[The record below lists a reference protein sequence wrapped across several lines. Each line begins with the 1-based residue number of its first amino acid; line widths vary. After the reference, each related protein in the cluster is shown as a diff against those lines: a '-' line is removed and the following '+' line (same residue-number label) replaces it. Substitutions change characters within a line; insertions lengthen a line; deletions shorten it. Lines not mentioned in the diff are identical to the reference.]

1 MSAGPV
7 SDTSPY
13 WERQPYG
20 VVLGKQFGDYE
31 AALKAAVSLMLDTRE
46 DAESAIKGGYGDALI
61 DSNKRDSVA
70 GSSAKVQYQAPSYG
84 DASIFGND
92 VMNPYA
98 GFCRD
103 DDICR
108 DMYQYSKDTS
118 KESDSHGQPQ
128 HNVYG
133 LGRVYAEK
141 FDHRQQVVYFQFGI
155 PKYRNLQSFI
165 YGASDSIISD
175 ANELGSVGMIQRISK
190 WLVSTV
196 KFAVE
201 LPFMPLEYGW
211 RFLSDP
217 GMINDVKIT
226 EYFYFDPRMGLYFDH
241 VNSILAVLAVNM
253 GIYWPDKE
261 TEQLRESM
269 PLIIRNG
276 PDIKKILSFR
286 SHRYDAD
293 VEAATDRD
301 NWILKEAE
309 KKIEEKSISQTVQA
323 FDDNGKPIEG
333 QTVSGTVDH
342 IHVVKSMGEGFWQAV
357 GTTILDANQFI
368 AFRLEKGSDNASE
381 TFSNTLQE
389 SQLQQ
394 RLNEAVS
401 SQRSIDRS
409 LSAQSGGALAWVTE
423 QVGRFK
429 AFKNN
434 VAALFT
440 GGAAGVGQFVAYTA
454 AGNGYYDLPQQ
465 WAGSNY
471 SRSVNINIRLR
482 AKTGGDPVSIFTSIM
497 VPLACLMAAAMP
509 RAGGNASYVS
519 PFILRAWCRGMFN
532 IPAGIVQSLSI
543 SRGDSEY
550 GWSITKQPTV
560 VNVSMQIADL
570 SPILFLSLAGSGGL
584 LELFSNNSKLLD
596 YLSTLSGVGTKQ
608 RAYLMQNWKRGFKS
622 GWLRLKQTWFN
633 SAWYG
638 TLLGESPLG
647 SIAALVV
654 PAKYTRGISDN
665 H

>member
-7 SDTSPY
+7 SDTSQY

-46 DAESAIKGGYGDALI
+46 DAEAAINNGYGDSLI
-61 DSNKRDSVA
+61 DSNKSDSVA
-70 GSSAKVQYQAPSYG
+70 GASAKVQYQAPSFG

-108 DMYQYSKDTS
+108 DMYQYSKDTP
-118 KESDSHGQPQ
+118 KESASHGQPQ
-128 HNVYG
+128 HNVFG

-165 YGASDSIISD
+165 YGASDATISD
-175 ANELGSVGMIQRISK
+175 ANELGEVDMIQKISK
-190 WLVSTV
+190 WLISTV
-196 KFAVE
+196 KFAFE
-201 LPFMPLEYGW
+201 LPFMPLEFGW
-211 RFLSDP
+211 RFLTNPS
-217 GMINDVKIT
+217 MVNDVKIT

-286 SHRYDAD
+286 SSRYDVSA
-293 VEAATDRD
+293 EAVTDKEK
-301 NWILKEAE
+301 WIEKEA
-309 KKIEEKSISQTVQA
+309 KKEPGEVTITQQEGSIE
-323 FDDNGKPIEG
+323 
-333 QTVSGTVDH
+333 H
-342 IHVVKSMGEGFWQAV
+342 IHTVKTMGEGFWKAV
-357 GTTILDANQFI
+357 GTTLLDANQFI

-401 SQRSIDRS
+401 AQRSIDRS

-423 QVGRFK
+423 QVSRFN
-429 AFKNN
+429 AFKKNI
-434 VAALFT
+434 AALFS
-440 GGAAGVGQFVAYTA
+440 GSSAGVGQFVAYTA
-454 AGNGYYDLPQQ
+454 AGNGYYDLPQM

-471 SRSVNINIRLR
+471 TRSVSINIRLR

-497 VPLACLMAAAMP
+497 VPLSCLMAAAMP

-560 VNVSMQIADL
+560 VSVSMQIADL

-596 YLSTLSGVGTKQ
+596 YLATLSGIGTKQ

-622 GWLRLKQTWFN
+622 GWLKLKQTWFS

-647 SIAALVV
+647 NIASLVV
-654 PAKYTRGISDN
+654 PAKYTRGLDDN

>member
-7 SDTSPY
+7 SDTSQY

-31 AALKAAVSLMLDTRE
+31 AALKAAVSLMLDTKE
-46 DAESAIKGGYGDALI
+46 DAEAAISSGYGDALI
-61 DSNKRDSVA
+61 DSNKSDSVA
-70 GSSAKVQYQAPSYG
+70 GASAKVQYQAPSYG

-108 DMYQYSKDTS
+108 DMYQYKK
-118 KESDSHGQPQ
+118 KETDCRGQPQ
-128 HNVYG
+128 HDVFG

-155 PKYRNLQSFI
+155 PKYRNLQAFI
-165 YGASDSIISD
+165 YGASDATISD
-175 ANELGSVGMIQRISK
+175 ANELGEVDMIQKISK
-190 WLVSTV
+190 WLISTV
-196 KFAVE
+196 KFAFE
-201 LPFMPLEYGW
+201 LPFIPLEFGW
-211 RFLSDP
+211 RFLTDP
-217 GMINDVKIT
+217 GMVNDVKIT

-261 TEQLRESM
+261 TEQLSESM

-286 SHRYDAD
+286 SSRYDVDA
-293 VEAATDRD
+293 EAATDKEK
-301 NWILKEAE
+301 WIEKEAMKE
-309 KKIEEKSISQTVQA
+309 PGEVTITQQEGSIE
-323 FDDNGKPIEG
+323 
-333 QTVSGTVDH
+333 H
-342 IHVVKSMGEGFWQAV
+342 IHTVKTMGEGFWKAV
-357 GTTILDANQFI
+357 GTTLLDANQFI

-423 QVGRFK
+423 QAKRFK
-429 AFKNN
+429 AFKDN
-434 VAALFT
+434 VAALFS
-440 GGAAGVGQFVAYTA
+440 GSSAGIGQFVAYTA
-454 AGNGYYDLPQQ
+454 AGNGYYDLPQM

-471 SRSVNINIRLR
+471 TRSVSINIRLR

-497 VPLACLMAAAMP
+497 VPLSCLMAAAMP

-560 VNVSMQIADL
+560 VSVSMQIADL

-596 YLSTLSGVGTKQ
+596 YLATLSGIGTKQ

-622 GWLRLKQTWFN
+622 GWLKLKQTWFS

-647 SIAALVV
+647 NIASLVV

>member
-7 SDTSPY
+7 SDTSQY

-31 AALKAAVSLMLDTRE
+31 AALKAAVSLMLDTNE
-46 DAESAIKGGYGDALI
+46 DAETAIRSGYGDALI
-61 DSNKRDSVA
+61 DSNKSDSVA
-70 GSSAKVQYQAPSYG
+70 GASAKVQYQAPSYG

-118 KESDSHGQPQ
+118 KEVDSRGQPQ
-128 HNVYG
+128 HDVFG

-155 PKYRNLQSFI
+155 PKYRNLQAFI
-165 YGASDSIISD
+165 YGASDATISD
-175 ANELGSVGMIQRISK
+175 ANELGEVDMIQKISK
-190 WLVSTV
+190 WLISTV
-196 KFAVE
+196 KFAFE
-201 LPFMPLEYGW
+201 LPFIPLEFGW
-211 RFLSDP
+211 RFLTDP
-217 GMINDVKIT
+217 GMVNDVKIT

-253 GIYWPDKE
+253 GIYWPDNE
-261 TEQLRESM
+261 TEKLRESM

-286 SHRYDAD
+286 SSRYDVD
-293 VEAATDRD
+293 TEAATDKEK
-301 NWILKEAE
+301 WIEKEAA
-309 KKIEEKSISQTVQA
+309 KKPGEVTITQQEGSIE
-323 FDDNGKPIEG
+323 
-333 QTVSGTVDH
+333 H
-342 IHVVKSMGEGFWQAV
+342 IHTVKTMGEGFWKAV
-357 GTTILDANQFI
+357 GTTLLDANQFI

-401 SQRSIDRS
+401 SQRSIDRGLAS
-409 LSAQSGGALAWVTE
+409 QGGGAFAWVAE
-423 QVGRFK
+423 QAKRFK
-429 AFKNN
+429 AFKDN
-434 VAALFT
+434 VAALFS
-440 GGAAGVGQFVAYTA
+440 GSSAGIGQFVAYTA
-454 AGNGYYDLPQQ
+454 AGNGYYDLPQM

-471 SRSVNINIRLR
+471 TRSVSINIRLR

-497 VPLACLMAAAMP
+497 VPLSCLMAAAMP

-560 VNVSMQIADL
+560 VSVSMQIADL

-596 YLSTLSGVGTKQ
+596 YLATLSGIGTKQ

-622 GWLRLKQTWFN
+622 GWLKLKQTWFS

-647 SIAALVV
+647 NIASLVV

>member
-7 SDTSPY
+7 SDTSQY

-31 AALKAAVSLMLDTRE
+31 AALKAAVSLMLDTKE
-46 DAESAIKGGYGDALI
+46 DAEAAINSGYGDALI
-61 DSNKRDSVA
+61 DSNKSDSVA
-70 GSSAKVQYQAPSYG
+70 GASAKVQYQAPSFG

-108 DMYQYSKDTS
+108 DMYQYKK
-118 KESDSHGQPQ
+118 KETDCQGQPQ
-128 HNVYG
+128 HDVFG

-155 PKYRNLQSFI
+155 PKYRNLQAFI
-165 YGASDSIISD
+165 YGASDATISD
-175 ANELGSVGMIQRISK
+175 ANELGEVDMIQKISK
-190 WLVSTV
+190 WLISTV
-196 KFAVE
+196 KFAFE
-201 LPFMPLEYGW
+201 LPFIPLEFGW
-211 RFLSDP
+211 RFLTDP
-217 GMINDVKIT
+217 GMVNDVKIT

-261 TEQLRESM
+261 TEQLSESM

-286 SHRYDAD
+286 SSRYDVD
-293 VEAATDRD
+293 VEAATDKEK
-301 NWILKEAE
+301 WIEKEAMKE
-309 KKIEEKSISQTVQA
+309 PGEVTITQQEGSIE
-323 FDDNGKPIEG
+323 
-333 QTVSGTVDH
+333 H
-342 IHVVKSMGEGFWQAV
+342 IHTVKTMGEGFWKAV
-357 GTTILDANQFI
+357 GTTLLDANQFI

-423 QVGRFK
+423 QAKRFK
-429 AFKNN
+429 AFKDN
-434 VAALFT
+434 VAALFS
-440 GGAAGVGQFVAYTA
+440 GSSAGIGQFVAYTA
-454 AGNGYYDLPQQ
+454 AGNGYYDLPQM

-471 SRSVNINIRLR
+471 TRSVSINIRLR

-497 VPLACLMAAAMP
+497 VPLSCLMAAAMP

-560 VNVSMQIADL
+560 VSVSMQIADL

-596 YLSTLSGVGTKQ
+596 YLATLSGIGTKQ

-622 GWLRLKQTWFN
+622 GWLKLKQTWFS

-647 SIAALVV
+647 NIASLVV

>member
-7 SDTSPY
+7 SDTSQY

-31 AALKAAVSLMLDTRE
+31 AALKAAVSLMLDTKE
-46 DAESAIKGGYGDALI
+46 DAEAAINNGYGDSLI
-61 DSNKRDSVA
+61 DSNKSDSVA
-70 GSSAKVQYQAPSYG
+70 GASAKVQYQAPSFG

-108 DMYQYSKDTS
+108 DMYQYSKDTP
-118 KESDSHGQPQ
+118 KESASHGQPQ
-128 HNVYG
+128 HNVFG

-165 YGASDSIISD
+165 YGASDATISD
-175 ANELGSVGMIQRISK
+175 ANELGSVGMIQKISK
-190 WLVSTV
+190 WLISTV
-196 KFAVE
+196 KFAFE
-201 LPFMPLEYGW
+201 LPFLPLEFGW
-211 RFLSDP
+211 RFLTDP
-217 GMINDVKIT
+217 GMVNDVKIT

-286 SHRYDAD
+286 SSRYDVD
-293 VEAATDRD
+293 TEAATDKEK
-301 NWILKEAE
+301 WIEKEA
-309 KKIEEKSISQTVQA
+309 KKKPGEVTITQQEGSIE
-323 FDDNGKPIEG
+323 
-333 QTVSGTVDH
+333 H
-342 IHVVKSMGEGFWQAV
+342 IHTVKTMGEGFWKAV
-357 GTTILDANQFI
+357 GTTLLDANQFI

-401 SQRSIDRS
+401 AQRSIDRS

-423 QVGRFK
+423 QVSRFN
-429 AFKNN
+429 AFKKNI
-434 VAALFT
+434 AALFS
-440 GGAAGVGQFVAYTA
+440 GSSAGIGQFVAYTA
-454 AGNGYYDLPQQ
+454 AGNGYYDLPQM

-471 SRSVNINIRLR
+471 TRSVSINIRLR

-497 VPLACLMAAAMP
+497 VPLSCLMAAAMP

-560 VNVSMQIADL
+560 VSVSMQIADL

-596 YLSTLSGVGTKQ
+596 YLATLSGIGTKQ
-608 RAYLMQNWKRGFKS
+608 RAYLMRNWKRGFKS
-622 GWLRLKQTWFN
+622 GWLKLKQTWFS

-647 SIAALVV
+647 NIASLVV
-654 PAKYTRGISDN
+654 PAKYTRGLDDN

>member
-46 DAESAIKGGYGDALI
+46 DAEAAIKNGYGDALI
-61 DSNKRDSVA
+61 DANKSDSVA
-70 GSSAKVQYQAPSYG
+70 GASAKVQYQAPSFG

-108 DMYQYSKDTS
+108 DMYQYKK
-118 KESDSHGQPQ
+118 KETDCQGQPQ
-128 HNVYG
+128 HNVFG

-165 YGASDSIISD
+165 YGASDATISD
-175 ANELGSVGMIQRISK
+175 ANELGSAGMIQKISK

-201 LPFMPLEYGW
+201 LPFMPLEFGW
-211 RFLSDP
+211 RFLTDP

-261 TEQLRESM
+261 TESLRESM

-286 SHRYDAD
+286 SYRYDVAA
-293 VEAATDRD
+293 ESATDREA
-301 NWILKEAE
+301 WVEKEANKE
-309 KKIEEKSISQTVQA
+309 PGEVTITQQEGSIE
-323 FDDNGKPIEG
+323 
-333 QTVSGTVDH
+333 H
-342 IHVVKSMGEGFWQAV
+342 IHTVKTMGEGFWKAV
-357 GTTILDANQFI
+357 GTTILDANQYI

-381 TFSNTLQE
+381 TFSNSLQE

-409 LSAQSGGALAWVTE
+409 LASQSGGALAWVTE
-423 QVGRFK
+423 QANRFK
-429 AFKNN
+429 AFKDN
-434 VAALFT
+434 VAALFS
-440 GGAAGVGQFVAYTA
+440 GSSAGIGQFVAYTA

-471 SRSVNINIRLR
+471 SRSVSINIRLR

-532 IPAGIVQSLSI
+532 IPAGIVQSLTI

-584 LELFSNNSKLLD
+584 LELFTNNSKLLD
-596 YLSTLSGVGTKQ
+596 YLSTLSGIGTKQ

-622 GWLRLKQTWFN
+622 GWLRLKQTWFS

-647 SIAALVV
+647 NIAALVV

>member
-7 SDTSPY
+7 SDTSQY

-31 AALKAAVSLMLDTRE
+31 AALKAAVSLMLDTKE
-46 DAESAIKGGYGDALI
+46 DAEAAISSGYGDALI
-61 DSNKRDSVA
+61 DSNKSDSVA
-70 GSSAKVQYQAPSYG
+70 GASAKVQYQAPSYG

-108 DMYQYSKDTS
+108 DMYQYKK
-118 KESDSHGQPQ
+118 KETDCRGQPQ
-128 HNVYG
+128 HDVFG

-165 YGASDSIISD
+165 YGASDATISD
-175 ANELGSVGMIQRISK
+175 ANELGEVDMIQKISK
-190 WLVSTV
+190 WLISTV
-196 KFAVE
+196 KFAFE
-201 LPFMPLEYGW
+201 LPFIPLEFGW
-211 RFLSDP
+211 RFLTNP
-217 GMINDVKIT
+217 GAVNDVKIT

-261 TEQLRESM
+261 TEQLSESM

-286 SHRYDAD
+286 SSRYDVD
-293 VEAATDRD
+293 VEAATDKEK
-301 NWILKEAE
+301 WIEKEAMKE
-309 KKIEEKSISQTVQA
+309 PGEVTITQQEGSIE
-323 FDDNGKPIEG
+323 
-333 QTVSGTVDH
+333 H
-342 IHVVKSMGEGFWQAV
+342 IHTVKTMGEGFWKAV
-357 GTTILDANQFI
+357 GTTLLDANQFI

-423 QVGRFK
+423 QANRFK
-429 AFKNN
+429 AFKDN
-434 VAALFT
+434 VAALFSGSST
-440 GGAAGVGQFVAYTA
+440 GIGQFVAYTA
-454 AGNGYYDLPQQ
+454 AGNGYYDLPQM

-471 SRSVNINIRLR
+471 TRSVSINIRLR

-497 VPLACLMAAAMP
+497 VPLSCLMTAVMP

-560 VNVSMQIADL
+560 VSVSMQIADL

-596 YLSTLSGVGTKQ
+596 YLATLSGIGTKQ
-608 RAYLMQNWKRGFKS
+608 RVYLMQNWKRGFKS
-622 GWLRLKQTWFN
+622 GWLKLKQTWFS

-647 SIAALVV
+647 NIASLVV
-654 PAKYTRGISDN
+654 PTKYMRGISDN

>member
-1 MSAGPV
+1 
-7 SDTSPY
+7 
-13 WERQPYG
+13 
-20 VVLGKQFGDYE
+20 
-31 AALKAAVSLMLDTRE
+31 
-46 DAESAIKGGYGDALI
+46 
-61 DSNKRDSVA
+61 
-70 GSSAKVQYQAPSYG
+70 
-84 DASIFGND
+84 
-92 VMNPYA
+92 
-98 GFCRD
+98 
-103 DDICR
+103 
-108 DMYQYSKDTS
+108 
-118 KESDSHGQPQ
+118 
-128 HNVYG
+128 
-133 LGRVYAEK
+133 
-141 FDHRQQVVYFQFGI
+141 
-155 PKYRNLQSFI
+155 
-165 YGASDSIISD
+165 
-175 ANELGSVGMIQRISK
+175 
-190 WLVSTV
+190 
-196 KFAVE
+196 
-201 LPFMPLEYGW
+201 MPLEFGW
-211 RFLSDP
+211 RFLTEP
-217 GMINDVKIT
+217 GQFNDVKIT

-253 GIYWPDKE
+253 GIYWPDKGE
-261 TEQLRESM
+261 VENIRASM
-269 PLIIRNG
+269 PLIISNG

-286 SHRYDAD
+286 SSRYS
-293 VEAATDRD
+293 VEEEAKTDGAE
-301 NWILKEAE
+301 WILKEAY
-309 KKIEEKSISQTVQA
+309 KKIEDASITQRVQA
-323 FDDNGKPIEG
+323 FDDKGNPIEG
-333 QTVSGTVDH
+333 RTTSGTIDH
-342 IHVVKSMGEGFWQAV
+342 IHMVKSMGDGFWKAV
-357 GTTILDANQFI
+357 ETTILDANQFI

-423 QVGRFK
+423 QVGRWN
-429 AFKNN
+429 AFKKN

-440 GGAAGVGQFVAYTA
+440 GGSAGVGQFVAYTA

-543 SRGDSEY
+543 ARGDSEY

-560 VNVSMQIADL
+560 VSVSMQVADL

-622 GWLRLKQTWFN
+622 GWLRLKQTWFS

-647 SIAALVV
+647 NIAALVV
-654 PAKYTRGISDN
+654 PAKYTRGISED

>member
-7 SDTSPY
+7 SDTSQY
-13 WERQPYG
+13 WDRQPYG

-46 DAESAIKGGYGDALI
+46 DAEAAINNGYGDSLI
-61 DSNKRDSVA
+61 DSNKSDSVA
-70 GSSAKVQYQAPSYG
+70 GASAKVQYQAPSFG

-108 DMYQYSKDTS
+108 DMYQYSKDTP
-118 KESDSHGQPQ
+118 KESASHGQPQ
-128 HNVYG
+128 HNVFG

-165 YGASDSIISD
+165 YGASDATISD
-175 ANELGSVGMIQRISK
+175 ANELGEVDMIQKISK
-190 WLVSTV
+190 WLISTV
-196 KFAVE
+196 KFAFE
-201 LPFMPLEYGW
+201 LPFIPLEFGW
-211 RFLSDP
+211 RFLTNP
-217 GMINDVKIT
+217 GMVNDVKIT

-286 SHRYDAD
+286 SSRYDVKA
-293 VEAATDRD
+293 EAATDKEK
-301 NWILKEAE
+301 WVEKEA
-309 KKIEEKSISQTVQA
+309 KKGPGEVTITQQEGSIE
-323 FDDNGKPIEG
+323 
-333 QTVSGTVDH
+333 H
-342 IHVVKSMGEGFWQAV
+342 IHTVKTMGEGFWKAV
-357 GTTILDANQFI
+357 GTTLLDANQFI

-401 SQRSIDRS
+401 ARRSIDRS

-423 QVGRFK
+423 QVSRFN
-429 AFKNN
+429 AFKKNI
-434 VAALFT
+434 AALFS
-440 GGAAGVGQFVAYTA
+440 GSSAGVGQFVAYTA
-454 AGNGYYDLPQQ
+454 AGNGYYDLPQM

-471 SRSVNINIRLR
+471 TRSVNINIRLR

-497 VPLACLMAAAMP
+497 VPLSCLMAAAMP

-560 VNVSMQIADL
+560 VSVSMQIADL

-596 YLSTLSGVGTKQ
+596 YLATLSGIGTKQ

-622 GWLRLKQTWFN
+622 GWLKLKQTWFS

-647 SIAALVV
+647 NIASLVV
-654 PAKYTRGISDN
+654 PAKYTRGLDDN

>member
-7 SDTSPY
+7 SDTSQY

-31 AALKAAVSLMLDTRE
+31 AALKVAVSVMLDTKE
-46 DAESAIKGGYGDALI
+46 DVSTAVASGYGDALI
-61 DSNKRDSVA
+61 DSNKNDSIA
-70 GSSAKVQYQAPSYG
+70 GASAQIQYKAPSFG

-108 DMYQYSKDTS
+108 DMYQYNQ
-118 KESDSHGQPQ
+118 KESDSRGQPQ
-128 HNVYG
+128 HNVFG

-165 YGASDSIISD
+165 YGASDKTISD
-175 ANELGSVGMIQRISK
+175 ANELGDVDMITKISK

-201 LPFMPLEYGW
+201 LPFIPLEFGW

-217 GMINDVKIT
+217 GMVSDIKIT

-261 TEQLRESM
+261 TEQLRETM

-286 SHRYDAD
+286 SSRYD
-293 VEAATDRD
+293 VGLEAETDREK
-301 NWILKEAE
+301 WIEKEVN
-309 KKIEEKSISQTVQA
+309 KKPGEVTISQKE
-323 FDDNGKPIEG
+323 GSIE
-333 QTVSGTVDH
+333 H
-342 IHVVKSMGEGFWQAV
+342 IHTVKTMGEGFWKAV
-357 GTTILDANQFI
+357 GTTLLDANQFI
-368 AFRLEKGSDNASE
+368 AFRIEKGSDNASE

-394 RLNEAVS
+394 RLNEAVAS
-401 SQRSIDRS
+401 NRSVDRS
-409 LSAQSGGALAWVTE
+409 LAAQSKGALAWVTE
-423 QVGRFK
+423 QANRIK
-429 AFKNN
+429 AFRDN

-440 GGAAGVGQFVAYTA
+440 GGASGIGQFVAYHA
-454 AGNGYYDLPQQ
+454 SGNGYYDLPQQ

-471 SRSVNINIRLR
+471 SRSANINIRLR
-482 AKTGGDPVSIFTSIM
+482 SKTGGDPVSIFTSIM

-532 IPAGIVQSLSI
+532 IPAGIVQSMTI

-584 LELFSNNSKLLD
+584 MELFSNNSKLLD
-596 YLSTLSGVGTKQ
+596 YLATLSGIGTKQ

-622 GWLRLKQTWFN
+622 GWLRLKQTWFS

-647 SIAALVV
+647 NIAAMVV

>member
-31 AALKAAVSLMLDTRE
+31 AALKAAVSLMLDTKE
-46 DAESAIKGGYGDALI
+46 DAEAAVNNGYGDALI
-61 DSNKRDSVA
+61 DANKSDSVA
-70 GSSAKVQYQAPSYG
+70 GSSAKIQYQAPSFG

-108 DMYQYSKDTS
+108 DMYQYKK
-118 KESDSHGQPQ
+118 KETDSQGQPQ
-128 HNVYG
+128 HNVFG

-165 YGASDSIISD
+165 YGASDATISD
-175 ANELGSVGMIQRISK
+175 ANELGSTGMIQKISK

-201 LPFMPLEYGW
+201 LPFMPLEFGW
-211 RFLSDP
+211 RFLTDP

-286 SHRYDAD
+286 SSRYDVAA
-293 VEAATDRD
+293 EAATDKAA
-301 NWILKEAE
+301 WVEKEANKE
-309 KKIEEKSISQTVQA
+309 PGEVTITQQ
-323 FDDNGKPIEG
+323 EG
-333 QTVSGTVDH
+333 SVEH
-342 IHVVKSMGEGFWQAV
+342 IHTVKTMGEGFWKAV

-423 QVGRFK
+423 QTNRFK
-429 AFKNN
+429 AFKDN
-434 VAALFT
+434 VAALFS
-440 GGAAGVGQFVAYTA
+440 GSSAGIGQFVAYTA

-560 VNVSMQIADL
+560 VSVSMQIADL

-596 YLSTLSGVGTKQ
+596 YLSTLSGIGTKQ

-622 GWLRLKQTWFN
+622 GWLRLKQTWFS

-647 SIAALVV
+647 NIAALVV

>member
-1 MSAGPV
+1 MSVGPV
-7 SDTSPY
+7 SDSSPF

-20 VVLGKQFGDYE
+20 VVLGPQYGSYE
-31 AALKAAVSLMLDTRE
+31 AALKAAASIMLDTKS
-46 DAESAIKGGYGDALI
+46 DAYAAQSAGYGDALI
-61 DSNKRDSVA
+61 DQNKADSVA
-70 GSSAKVQYQAPSYG
+70 GASGPAQYIAPSFG

-108 DMYQYSKDTS
+108 DMYQYKKKEKDVQ
-118 KESDSHGQPQ
+118 GMPQ
-128 HNVYG
+128 HDVFG

-141 FDHRQQVVYFQFGI
+141 FDHRQQVMYLQFGI

-165 YGASDSIISD
+165 YGASDKTVSD
-175 ANELGSVGMIQRISK
+175 ANELGEVKMIEKISK
-190 WLVSTV
+190 WLVSSV
-196 KFAVE
+196 KFAFE
-201 LPFMPLEYGW
+201 LPFMPLEFGW
-211 RFLSDP
+211 RFLTDP
-217 GMINDVKIT
+217 GMLNDVKIT

-241 VNSILAVLAVNM
+241 VNSILSVLAVNM

-261 TEQLRESM
+261 TESLNASL
-269 PLIIRNG
+269 PLIIKNG

-286 SHRYDAD
+286 SSRYDVAA
-293 VEAATDRD
+293 EAALDGD
-301 NWILKEAE
+301 KWITKEAQKEPGEVTIDE
-309 KKIEEKSISQTVQA
+309 KEGSIE
-323 FDDNGKPIEG
+323 
-333 QTVSGTVDH
+333 H
-342 IHVVKSMGEGFWQAV
+342 IHTVKTMGEGFWKAV

-368 AFRLEKGSDNASE
+368 AFRIEKGSDNASE
-381 TFSNTLQE
+381 TFSNSLQE

-394 RLNEAVS
+394 RLNEQVS
-401 SQRSIDRS
+401 AQRSIDRGLAS
-409 LSAQSGGALAWVTE
+409 QGTGMLAWVTE
-423 QVGRFK
+423 QASRFK
-429 AFKNN
+429 AFQDN

-440 GGAAGVGQFVAYTA
+440 GGSAGIGKFVAYTA

-560 VNVSMQIADL
+560 VSVSMQIADL

-584 LELFSNNSKLLD
+584 LELFTNNSKLLD

-622 GWLRLKQTWFN
+622 GWLKLKNTLFN

-638 TLLGESPLG
+638 TILGESPLG
-647 SIAALVV
+647 NIASLVV

>member
-7 SDTSPY
+7 SDTSQY

-46 DAESAIKGGYGDALI
+46 DAEAAINNGYGDSLI
-61 DSNKRDSVA
+61 DSNKSDSVA
-70 GSSAKVQYQAPSYG
+70 GASAKVQYQAPSFG

-108 DMYQYSKDTS
+108 DMYQYSKDTP
-118 KESDSHGQPQ
+118 KESASHGQPQ
-128 HNVYG
+128 HNVFG

-165 YGASDSIISD
+165 YGASDATISD
-175 ANELGSVGMIQRISK
+175 ANELGEVDMIQKISK
-190 WLVSTV
+190 WLISTV
-196 KFAVE
+196 KFAFE
-201 LPFMPLEYGW
+201 LPFMPLEFGW
-211 RFLSDP
+211 RFLTNP
-217 GMINDVKIT
+217 GMVNDVKIT

-286 SHRYDAD
+286 SSRYDVSA
-293 VEAATDRD
+293 EAATDKEK
-301 NWILKEAE
+301 WIEKEAM
-309 KKIEEKSISQTVQA
+309 KKPGEVTITQQQGSIE
-323 FDDNGKPIEG
+323 
-333 QTVSGTVDH
+333 H
-342 IHVVKSMGEGFWQAV
+342 IHTVKTMGEGFWKAV
-357 GTTILDANQFI
+357 GTTLLDANQFI

-401 SQRSIDRS
+401 SQRSIDRGLAS
-409 LSAQSGGALAWVTE
+409 QGGGAFAWVAE
-423 QVGRFK
+423 QAKRFK
-429 AFKNN
+429 AFKDNI
-434 VAALFT
+434 AALFS
-440 GGAAGVGQFVAYTA
+440 GGAEGVGKFVAYTA
-454 AGNGYYDLPQQ
+454 AGNGYYDLPQM

-471 SRSVNINIRLR
+471 TRSVSINIRLR

-497 VPLACLMAAAMP
+497 VPLSCLMAAAMP

-560 VNVSMQIADL
+560 VSVSMQIADL

-596 YLSTLSGVGTKQ
+596 YLSTLSGIGTKQ

-622 GWLRLKQTWFN
+622 GWLRLKQTWFS

-647 SIAALVV
+647 NIAALVV

>member
-7 SDTSPY
+7 SDTSQY

-46 DAESAIKGGYGDALI
+46 DAEAAINNGYGDSLI
-61 DSNKRDSVA
+61 DSNKSDSVA
-70 GSSAKVQYQAPSYG
+70 GASAKVQYQAPSFG

-108 DMYQYSKDTS
+108 DMYQYSKDTP
-118 KESDSHGQPQ
+118 KESASHGQPQ
-128 HNVYG
+128 HNVFG

-165 YGASDSIISD
+165 YGASDATISD
-175 ANELGSVGMIQRISK
+175 ANELGSVGMIQKISK
-190 WLVSTV
+190 WLISTV
-196 KFAVE
+196 KFAFE
-201 LPFMPLEYGW
+201 LPFLPLEFGW
-211 RFLSDP
+211 RFLTDP
-217 GMINDVKIT
+217 GMVNDVKIT

-286 SHRYDAD
+286 SSRYDVD
-293 VEAATDRD
+293 TEAATDKEK
-301 NWILKEAE
+301 WIEKEA
-309 KKIEEKSISQTVQA
+309 KKKPGEVTITQQEGSIE
-323 FDDNGKPIEG
+323 
-333 QTVSGTVDH
+333 H
-342 IHVVKSMGEGFWQAV
+342 IHTVKTMGEGFWKAV
-357 GTTILDANQFI
+357 GTTMLDANQFI

-423 QVGRFK
+423 QANRFK
-429 AFKNN
+429 AFKDN
-434 VAALFT
+434 VAALFS
-440 GGAAGVGQFVAYTA
+440 GSSAGIGQFVAYTA
-454 AGNGYYDLPQQ
+454 AGNGYYDLPQM

-471 SRSVNINIRLR
+471 TRSVSINIRLR

-497 VPLACLMAAAMP
+497 VPLSCLMAAAMP

-550 GWSITKQPTV
+550 GWSITKQPTIV
-560 VNVSMQIADL
+560 SVSMQIADL

-596 YLSTLSGVGTKQ
+596 YLATLSGIGTKQ
-608 RAYLMQNWKRGFKS
+608 RAYLMQNWNRGFKS
-622 GWLRLKQTWFN
+622 GWLKLKQTWFS

-647 SIAALVV
+647 NIASLVV
-654 PAKYTRGISDN
+654 PAKYTRGIRDN

>member
-46 DAESAIKGGYGDALI
+46 DAEAAIKNGYGDALI
-61 DSNKRDSVA
+61 DANKSDSVA
-70 GSSAKVQYQAPSYG
+70 GASAKVQYQAPSFG

-108 DMYQYSKDTS
+108 DMYQYKK
-118 KESDSHGQPQ
+118 KETDCQGQPQ
-128 HNVYG
+128 HNVFG

-165 YGASDSIISD
+165 YGASDATISD
-175 ANELGSVGMIQRISK
+175 ANELGSAGMIQKISK

-201 LPFMPLEYGW
+201 LPFMPLEFGW
-211 RFLSDP
+211 RFLTDP

-261 TEQLRESM
+261 TESLRESM

-286 SHRYDAD
+286 SYRYDVAA
-293 VEAATDRD
+293 EAATD
-301 NWILKEAE
+301 KEAWVE
-309 KKIEEKSISQTVQA
+309 KEANKEPGEVTITQQEGSIE
-323 FDDNGKPIEG
+323 
-333 QTVSGTVDH
+333 H
-342 IHVVKSMGEGFWQAV
+342 IHTVKTMGEGFWKAV

-381 TFSNTLQE
+381 TFSNSLQE

-401 SQRSIDRS
+401 SQRSIDRG
-409 LSAQSGGALAWVTE
+409 LAAQSGGALAWVTE
-423 QVGRFK
+423 QANRFK
-429 AFKNN
+429 AFKDN
-434 VAALFT
+434 VAALFS
-440 GGAAGVGQFVAYTA
+440 GSSAGIGQFVAYTA

-471 SRSVNINIRLR
+471 SRSVSINIRLR

-497 VPLACLMAAAMP
+497 VPLSCLMAAAMP

-532 IPAGIVQSLSI
+532 IPAGIVQSMTI

-596 YLSTLSGVGTKQ
+596 YLSTLSGIGTKQ

-622 GWLRLKQTWFN
+622 GWLRLKQTWFS

-647 SIAALVV
+647 NIAALVV

>member
-7 SDTSPY
+7 SDTSQY

-31 AALKAAVSLMLDTRE
+31 AALKAAVSLMLDTKE
-46 DAESAIKGGYGDALI
+46 DAEAAINNGYGDSLI
-61 DSNKRDSVA
+61 DSNKSDSVA
-70 GSSAKVQYQAPSYG
+70 GASAEVQYQAPSFG

-108 DMYQYSKDTS
+108 DMYQYSKDTP
-118 KESDSHGQPQ
+118 KESASHGQPQ
-128 HNVYG
+128 HNVFG

-165 YGASDSIISD
+165 YGASDATISD
-175 ANELGSVGMIQRISK
+175 ANELGSVGMIQKISK
-190 WLVSTV
+190 WLISTV
-196 KFAVE
+196 KFAFE
-201 LPFMPLEYGW
+201 LPFLPLEFGW
-211 RFLSDP
+211 RFLTDP
-217 GMINDVKIT
+217 GMVNDVKIT

-286 SHRYDAD
+286 SSRYDVD
-293 VEAATDRD
+293 TEAATDKEK
-301 NWILKEAE
+301 WIEKEA
-309 KKIEEKSISQTVQA
+309 KKKPGEVTITQQEGSIE
-323 FDDNGKPIEG
+323 
-333 QTVSGTVDH
+333 H
-342 IHVVKSMGEGFWQAV
+342 IHTVKTMGEGFWKAV
-357 GTTILDANQFI
+357 GTTLLDANQFI

-401 SQRSIDRS
+401 AQRSIDRS

-423 QVGRFK
+423 QVSRFN
-429 AFKNN
+429 AFKKNI
-434 VAALFT
+434 AALFS
-440 GGAAGVGQFVAYTA
+440 GSSAGIGQFVAYTA
-454 AGNGYYDLPQQ
+454 AGNGYYDLPQM

-471 SRSVNINIRLR
+471 TRSVSINIRLR

-497 VPLACLMAAAMP
+497 VPLSCLMAAAMP

-560 VNVSMQIADL
+560 VSVSMQIADL

-596 YLSTLSGVGTKQ
+596 YLATLSGIGTKQ
-608 RAYLMQNWKRGFKS
+608 RAYLMRNWKRGFKS
-622 GWLRLKQTWFN
+622 GWLKLKQTWFS

-647 SIAALVV
+647 NIASLVV
-654 PAKYTRGISDN
+654 PAKYTRGLDDN

>member
-7 SDTSPY
+7 SDTSQY

-46 DAESAIKGGYGDALI
+46 DAEAAIKNGYGDALI
-61 DSNKRDSVA
+61 DSNKSDSVA
-70 GSSAKVQYQAPSYG
+70 GASAKVQYQAPSFG

-108 DMYQYSKDTS
+108 DMYQYKK
-118 KESDSHGQPQ
+118 KETDCQGQPQ
-128 HNVYG
+128 HNVFG

-165 YGASDSIISD
+165 YGASDSTISD
-175 ANELGSVGMIQRISK
+175 ANELGSAGMIQKISK

-201 LPFMPLEYGW
+201 LPFMPLEFGW
-211 RFLSDP
+211 RFLTDP

-261 TEQLRESM
+261 TESLRESM

-286 SHRYDAD
+286 SYRYDVAA
-293 VEAATDRD
+293 EAATD
-301 NWILKEAE
+301 KEAWVE
-309 KKIEEKSISQTVQA
+309 KEANKEPGEVTITQQEGSIE
-323 FDDNGKPIEG
+323 
-333 QTVSGTVDH
+333 H
-342 IHVVKSMGEGFWQAV
+342 IHTVKTMGEGFWKAV

-381 TFSNTLQE
+381 TFSNSLQE

-409 LSAQSGGALAWVTE
+409 LAAQSGGALAWVTE
-423 QVGRFK
+423 QANRFQ

-434 VAALFT
+434 VAALFS
-440 GGAAGVGQFVAYTA
+440 GSSAGIGQFVAYTA

-471 SRSVNINIRLR
+471 SRSVSINIRLR

-532 IPAGIVQSLSI
+532 IPAGIVQSLTI

-596 YLSTLSGVGTKQ
+596 YLSTLSGIGTKQ

-622 GWLRLKQTWFN
+622 GWLRLKQTWFS

-647 SIAALVV
+647 NIAALVV